1 MGHFWTKKIPINLGP
16 LRKFQN
22 IFHILG
28 HFRTF
33 KVSGHFVNIYCGK
46 IILVYFR
53 TMFPDW
59 RISVKSHFIAI
70 TLIVQHQTSFK
81 VSFWIQKSNHKWV
94 KVFKNWPSKKCGRL
108 TLRFYLVPSWILC
121 PKYSYSI
128 YFHASQYSVVL
139 AAQYWTVLK

>member
-1 MGHFWTKKIPINLGP
+1 MISTGNFANFLWNPTLKSNSGRLLLYFTPNSYVFKRNLGHFWIKKFPINLGP

-33 KVSGHFVNIYCGK
+33 KVSGNFVNIYCDK

-53 TMFPDW
+53 TIFPNL

-81 VSFWIQKSNHKWV
+81 VSFWIRKSN
-94 KVFKNWPSKKCGRL
+94 P
-108 TLRFYLVPSWILC
+108 
-121 PKYSYSI
+121 
-128 YFHASQYSVVL
+128 
-139 AAQYWTVLK
+139 